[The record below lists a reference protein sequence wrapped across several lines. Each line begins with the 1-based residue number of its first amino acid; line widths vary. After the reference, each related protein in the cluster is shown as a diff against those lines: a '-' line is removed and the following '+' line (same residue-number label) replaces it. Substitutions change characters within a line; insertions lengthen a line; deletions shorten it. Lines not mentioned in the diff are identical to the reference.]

1 MNRVV
6 KIDPNVVFTEID
18 DAAVL
23 LHLETKRYFTLNSTG
38 VVIWQSLTAGK
49 SEAEIIDI
57 LAAQYEA
64 PRTQLAA
71 SVARLLNELAAAKL
85 IEIIT

>member
-1 MNRVV
+1 MNRRM
-6 KIDPNVVFTEID
+6 KIDGHVVFTEID

-38 VVIWQSLTAGK
+38 VVIWRALAAGK

-57 LAAQYEA
+57 MMAQYQA

-71 SVARLLNELAAAKL
+71 SVARLINELAQAQL
-85 IEIIT
+85 IKIIF